1 MPVGVKV
8 PEKVALLRALSVM
21 VAQLGLTEIIVGSGV
36 QRPLLA
42 EAQRWCCRSH
52 RYRSPCCHR

>member
-36 QRPLLA
+36 QRPL
-42 EAQRWCCRSH
+42 CS
-52 RYRSPCCHR
+52 